1 MSFFEAKQLTIIS
14 TNVGQS
20 EARVDEAHVGWSHN
34 KKSRL
39 AKKIE
44 EKRKKRKMARTTDR
58 KGNKEIHVIMDK
70 QLTGPERQLRCV

>member
-39 AKKIE
+39 AKKLRRKERSE
-44 EKRKKRKMARTTDR
+44 EKWLVQLIEREIKKYMSSWI
-58 KGNKEIHVIMDK
+58 NN
-70 QLTGPERQLRCV
+70 

>member
-14 TNVGQS
+14 MNVGQS

-39 AKKIE
+39 AKKLRRKERSE
-44 EKRKKRKMARTTDR
+44 EK
-58 KGNKEIHVIMDK
+58 
-70 QLTGPERQLRCV
+70 